1 MLILELVAKPSSGVL
16 TVVALFLA
24 GCAAPQYDD
33 QTDKLITQLQ
43 TDVDTEIVS
52 LITLDH
58 KIDALTKQAAAL
70 AAKADAA
77 SQKTLAS
84 TQKAL
89 ADAKTKAGYE
99 ANTSFY
105 DKVDVDL
112 TGLQTR
118 VDAEPSPATP
128 FLDDGIAQIHDN
140 LLADNASLLSNHQQ
154 YDILSESFL
163 RLSQKTID
171 QQIGALLTRELGLKG
186 SSSTASSTAPA
197 AAKAADAPAKPAA
210 AK

>member
-1 MLILELVAKPSSGVL
+1 MLILELAAKPSSGVL